1 MPGTVTLAQAAML
14 EKQPLKKGIMLGIA
28 QEGVVADLMPWRKI
42 SGLTETGI
50 RYDEVIEP
58 DYIPL
63 DGTIATKSV
72 NGKPLSYGVHQM
84 AVHIDI
90 PELLEQQSADMIER
104 QSVRQAKLAIKGAAY
119 KVNDTFINGDQSV
132 DPDEF
137 EGLNKLVGTLDSSQ
151 RVGATEIDL
160 TGSYTAAVANNL
172 FKRIDDM
179 FLACEGHL
187 PTAVFCNTDFLR
199 ELRSW
204 SRQFGLKG
212 DHYNWMETALDIND
226 PRRTQRTASSR
237 PAYVYETVPFYD
249 LGKKADQVTKVILNN
264 YTEGGATG
272 SATRVFAVKIS
283 SEDLEPIQA
292 QPLNIKDIGILEN
305 KEVRRKRLTWTHGL
319 AMWGPRSVVKMQGVT
334 AA

>member
-63 DGTIATKSV
+63 DGAITTKSV
-72 NGKPLSYGVHQM
+72 NGKPLSFGVHQM
-84 AVHIDI
+84 AVHIDV

-119 KVNDTFINGDQSV
+119 KCNSVFINGDQST

-137 EGLNKLVGTLDSSQ
+137 EGLNKLVGTLDASQ

-160 TGSYTAAVANNL
+160 TAAYSAATASLL

-179 FLACEGHL
+179 FLATEGHI

-204 SRQFGLKG
+204 ARQFGLKG
-212 DHYNWMETALDIND
+212 DHYNWHEKALDIND
-226 PRRTQRTASSR
+226 PRRTQRTATSR
-237 PAYVYETVPFYD
+237 PAYVYEDVPFYD
-249 LGKKADQVTKVILNN
+249 LGVKADQTTKVIGNTF
-264 YTEGGATG
+264 TEGGATA

-292 QPLNIKDIGILEN
+292 QPLNIKDIGLLED

-319 AMWGPRSVVKMQGVT
+319 AMWGPRSIVKMQGITVV
-334 AA
+334 